1 MPDTISSA
9 PRLTRRR
16 FILVVGGVSLA
27 ALAGCGGEEETSV
40 ACAPEPI
47 ADGDECAVCGMFIA
61 GSPGPKA
68 QACLRDGRL
77 LKFCSTS
84 DLFVWL
90 LQPDSP
96 PQLRQA
102 YVHDMGQ
109 TQWEAPADD
118 AYIAADTAIY
128 VTEQPLRGAM
138 GPTLAAFASA
148 ADAEA
153 FMTEHGGRQLAF
165 AEVDVATINQLART
179 QMERGSHRSDGM

>member
-1 MPDTISSA
+1 M
-9 PRLTRRR
+9 LTRRQ
-16 FILVVGGVSLA
+16 FIIVVGGVSL
-27 ALAGCGGEEETSV
+27 LGLTGCGGEEEASV

-61 GSPGPKA
+61 GFPGPKA

-90 LQPDSP
+90 LQPDSL

-109 TQWEAPADD
+109 TAWEAPADD
-118 AYIAADTAIY
+118 AYIAADAAVY
-128 VTEQPLRGAM
+128 VTEQPLMGAM
-138 GPTLAAFASA
+138 GPTIAAFGDA

-153 FMTEHGGRQLAF
+153 FMAEHGGRQLAF
-165 AEVDVATINQLART
+165 EEVDVATLNDLAR
-179 QMERGSHRSDGM
+179 SHLRRDG

>member
-1 MPDTISSA
+1 MRDPNSA
-9 PRLTRRR
+9 DATRLTRRR
-16 FILVVGGVSLA
+16 FIFVVGGVSLA
-27 ALAGCGGEEETSV
+27 ALTGCGGEEEADV

-47 ADGDECAVCGMFIA
+47 GDGDECAVCGMFIA
-61 GSPGPKA
+61 GFPGPKA

-102 YVHDMGQ
+102 YVHDMGE
-109 TQWEAPADD
+109 TAWDAPSDE
-118 AYIAADTAIY
+118 AYIVADTAVY
-128 VTEQPLRGAM
+128 VTEQPLKGAM
-138 GPTLAAFASA
+138 GPTLAAFAST

-153 FMTEHGGRQLAF
+153 FMEEHGGRQLAF
-165 AEVDVATINQLART
+165 EEVDVATINELARSHI
-179 QMERGSHRSDGM
+179 QRGR